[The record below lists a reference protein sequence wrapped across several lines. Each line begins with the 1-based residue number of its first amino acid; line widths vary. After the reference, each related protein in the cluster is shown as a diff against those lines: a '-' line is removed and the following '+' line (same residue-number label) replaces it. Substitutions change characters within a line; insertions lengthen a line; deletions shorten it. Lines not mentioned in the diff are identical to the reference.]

1 MVRGHSMET
10 PIRMVEVHG
19 AAMSGLDADLSPVR
33 AESLMRGNASQRG
46 DL

>member
-1 MVRGHSMET
+1 MVSGHSMET

-19 AAMSGLDADLSPVR
+19 AAMSGLDAHLSPVR